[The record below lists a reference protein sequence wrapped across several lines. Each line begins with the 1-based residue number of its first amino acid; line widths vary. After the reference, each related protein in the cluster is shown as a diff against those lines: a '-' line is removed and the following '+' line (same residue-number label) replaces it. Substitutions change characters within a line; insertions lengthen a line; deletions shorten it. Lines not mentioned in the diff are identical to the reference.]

1 MKGEPVTSYGL
12 TVIEKG
18 PTLPLTEMT
27 ESLQDLGGARFTP
40 AARGPG
46 PGPGIG
52 VHLAVED
59 QAGLA
64 YNQPC
69 NYCVFKEKFG
79 GRGSGEVKEMVRP

>member
-1 MKGEPVTSYGL
+1 M
-12 TVIEKG
+12 
-18 PTLPLTEMT
+18 TEMT

-52 VHLAVED
+52 VHLAGVHLAVED
-59 QAGLA
+59 QAGLF
-64 YNQPC
+64 YNQSC

-79 GRGSGEVKEMVRP
+79 GRGSGEVKEMVHP